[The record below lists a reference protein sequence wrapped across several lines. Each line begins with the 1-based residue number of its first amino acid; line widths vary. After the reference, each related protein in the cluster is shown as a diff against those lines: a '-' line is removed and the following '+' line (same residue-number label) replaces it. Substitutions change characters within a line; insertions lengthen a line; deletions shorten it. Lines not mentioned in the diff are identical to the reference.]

1 MKSEINWGIIG
12 LGKIAHKF
20 ASDLKYVPNA
30 KLHAVASTDNKRSTE
45 FARQYNVPYH
55 FSSYEALLNCPHLD
69 VVYIATPHTSHYTN
83 TLMCLRKRIPVLCEK
98 PFGMNAKEVKTM
110 IETARTNQT
119 FLMEA
124 MWTRFIP
131 TFQKAMDI
139 IKSGV
144 IGQPLSMKADFG
156 FHAPFDA
163 QSRIFNKDLGGG
175 SLLDIGIYPI
185 MATLTIFGKPEKISA
200 LATMSATNVDETCA
214 VNFQYAN
221 GAIAMCH
228 STVKAHTNIEA
239 YIYGEKGVLYIH
251 PRFHHSKALTVT
263 LNSGQ
268 EESISMPFDGHGY
281 QFEAMEVTN
290 CLKNSR
296 LESKIVSHQFSLD
309 LIETLDA
316 VRKEIGL
323 VYPNHDI

>member
-20 ASDLKYVPNA
+20 AQDLKYVPNA
-30 KLHAVASTDNKRSTE
+30 RLHAVASTDNKRSRE
-45 FARQYNVPYH
+45 FALQFKVPYH
-55 FSSYEALLNCPHLD
+55 FNSYEALLNCPHLD
-69 VVYIATPHTSHYTN
+69 VVYIATPHTSHFTN
-83 TLMCLRKRIPVLCEK
+83 TMMCLRKRIPVLCEK

-110 IETARTNQT
+110 IETANTNQT

-131 TFQKAMDI
+131 SFQKAMDI
-139 IKSGV
+139 IKSGL
-144 IGQPLSMKADFG
+144 IGRPLSMKADFG
-156 FHAPFDA
+156 FQADFDA

-175 SLLDIGIYPI
+175 SLLDIGIYPV
-185 MATLTIFGKPEKISA
+185 MAALTIFGKPQKISA
-200 LATMSATNVDETCA
+200 LATIGATGVDESCA
-214 VNFQYAN
+214 VNFQYAD

-239 YIYGEKGVLYIH
+239 YIYGEKGVIYMH
-251 PRFHHSKALTVT
+251 PRFHHSKGLTVT
-263 LNSGQ
+263 LNDGQ
-268 EESISMPFDGHGY
+268 EDSLSLPFDGHGY
-281 QFEAMEVTN
+281 QFEATEVTN
-290 CLKNSR
+290 CLKKNL
-296 LESKIVSHQFSLD
+296 LESKIMSHKFSFD

-323 VYPNHDI
+323 TYPKHDI